1 MPALSAR
8 RFFAVLCLLAGAA
21 GWGIIWYP
29 YRVLNQAGV
38 SGLASSLISYALP
51 LLLLGWLHRRA
62 LWGDRD
68 KALWLAALG
77 LSAGWTN
84 IAYVIAVLG
93 GEIMRVL
100 LLFYLAPL
108 WTVLFARW
116 LLREKLT
123 PAGWLVMAL
132 SLAGAASMLWPPQGG
147 FPLPQNAAEWLALSA
162 GMTFALSNVI
172 TRRIGQVANGSKA
185 VAVWGGVTALAL
197 LALVGK
203 SGQWDFAASAGMA
216 TWGWLLVTAALIAGM
231 TYAVQWGLSHTP
243 ANQAIIILL
252 FELVVAAIA
261 SYVLAGET
269 MSGQELVGA
278 ALIVAA
284 SLFSGKLEQPHA

>member
-1 MPALSAR
+1 MPALPAS

-29 YRVLNQAGV
+29 YRVHEHAGV
-38 SGLASSLISYALP
+38 SGLASSLISYGLP
-51 LLLLGWLHRRA
+51 LLLLGWLHRRE
-62 LWGDRD
+62 LCGDRD

-77 LSAGWTN
+77 LAAGWTN
-84 IAYVIAVLG
+84 ISYVIAVLG

-123 PAGWLVMAL
+123 PAGGVVMAL
-132 SLAGAASMLWPPQGG
+132 SFAGAVSMLWPPRGG
-147 FPLPQNAAEWLALSA
+147 LPLPQNPAEWLALSA

-197 LALVGK
+197 LALAGK
-203 SGQWDFAASAGMA
+203 SGQWDFVAAAGVA
-216 TWGWLLVTAALIAGM
+216 VWGWLLLIAVLIAGM

-243 ANQAIIILL
+243 ANQAIVILL
-252 FELVVAAIA
+252 FELVVAAVA
-261 SYVLAGET
+261 SYFLAGET
-269 MSGQELVGA
+269 MSARELAGA
-278 ALIVAA
+278 VLIVAA
-284 SLFSGKLEQPHA
+284 SLFSGRLEQDHA

>member
-1 MPALSAR
+1 MPALSAS
-8 RFFAVLCLLAGAA
+8 RFFAVLCLLAGAT

-29 YRVLNQAGV
+29 YRLLEHAGV
-38 SGLASSLISYALP
+38 SGLVSSLISYGLP
-51 LLLLGWLHRRA
+51 LLLLGWLHRREV
-62 LWGDRD
+62 WGDRD
-68 KALWLAALG
+68 KVLWLAALG
-77 LSAGWTN
+77 LAAGWTN
-84 IAYVIAVLG
+84 ISYVIAVLG

-116 LLREKLT
+116 LLQEKLT
-123 PAGWLVMAL
+123 PAGGLVMAL
-132 SLAGAASMLWPPQGG
+132 SFAGAVSMLWPPQGG
-147 FPLPQNAAEWLALSA
+147 LPLPQNTAEWLALSA

-172 TRRIGQVANGSKA
+172 TRRIGHVANGSKA
-185 VAVWGGVTALAL
+185 VAVWGGVAALAL

-203 SGQWDFAASAGMA
+203 SGQWDFVAAAGMA
-216 TWGWLLVTAALIAGM
+216 TWGWLALTAALIAGM

-261 SYVLAGET
+261 SYFLAGET
-269 MSGQELVGA
+269 MSGQEVLGA

-284 SLFSGKLEQPHA
+284 SLFSGKLERPHA